1 MKKTLSEKHRMKYL
15 YIPLEEIHHTMGN
28 NGGRADYGVTPVIAT
43 LLILAL
49 TLLMT
54 GIIVAGIMQMGNP
67 HSTPIAGITISDNF
81 GVISLAHFSG
91 DTLPAGQYVILVN
104 GVDQT
109 QAFHAENRDFSPGT
123 TLTWDLG
130 ITQPLHRVTVVYTGT
145 GESVVIADKQFYREG
160 GVEVNAAFTTLIN
173 KGTDATTQVKTGVG
187 NASHLPGVIAD
198 QADIWVALD
207 SGSHQADLTFTAEE
221 SSADMAYSWTSG
233 NGQTADIR
241 AAEFIY
247 NTTGLYTVR
256 LDIQNTTSG
265 DTGTSSK
272 IIAVRDPGVTALTW
286 VKRNSENLTGVYI
299 AKTRLTGVSLSN
311 ISGGWLL
318 QYDTYSVFR
327 INFKVVFTN
336 STTNTFNHIHS
347 GKIMVPGTWYHTAG
361 VVNQSGTNTEETLR
375 IYVNGEYPTS
385 PTYQGDD
392 PTGKKYLV
400 SADAG
405 IHTNLSFNISSYSEV
420 PFPLSDVEIKSIYN
434 AEKVNPR

>member
-1 MKKTLSEKHRMKYL
+1 
-15 YIPLEEIHHTMGN
+15 MGN

-187 NASHLPGVIAD
+187 NASHLPCVIAD

-207 SGSHQADLTFTAEE
+207 SESGDAKLKFTAEE

-233 NGQTADIR
+233 NGQTADTR

-247 NTTGLYTVR
+247 NTTGFYTVR

-272 IIAVRDPGVTALTW
+272 IIAVRDPGLTALTW

-299 AKTRLTGVSLSN
+299 AKTKTDLGLVLKD
-311 ISGGWLL
+311 GGWVL
-318 QYDTYSVFR
+318 QNYFAGFE
-327 INFKVVFTN
+327 FKVVFNN
-336 STTNTFNHIHS
+336 SSTNTFNQIRS
-347 GKIMVPGTWYHTAG
+347 GILMVPGTWYHTAG
-361 VVNQSGTNTEETLR
+361 IVNQSGTNTKEMLR
-375 IYVNGEYPTS
+375 IYVNGEYPPS

-392 PTGKKYLV
+392 PAGKKYLELTTG
-400 SADAG
+400 S
-405 IHTNLSFNISSYSEV
+405 IHTNPSFNISSYSEV
-420 PFPLSDVEIKSIYN
+420 PFPLSDTEIKSIYT
-434 AEKVNPR
+434 AEAGDPR

>member
-1 MKKTLSEKHRMKYL
+1 
-15 YIPLEEIHHTMGN
+15 MGN

-160 GVEVNAAFTTLIN
+160 GVEVNAAFTTLITEGKN
-173 KGTDATTQVKTGVG
+173 ATAQVKTEI
-187 NASHLPGVIAD
+187 SDTKPLPGIIAD
-198 QADIWVALD
+198 RADYWAVLNAESGQATVR
-207 SGSHQADLTFTAEE
+207 FTAEE
-221 SSADMAYSWTSG
+221 NSTDMAYSWTGG
-233 NGQTADIR
+233 NGQTADTR
-241 AAEFIY
+241 AAAFIY
-247 NTTGLYTVR
+247 NTTGFYTVR

-272 IIAVRDPGVTALTW
+272 IIAVRDPGITALTW
-286 VKRNSENLTGVYI
+286 VKRNTTTVKNVIMARTLNGLGLVT
-299 AKTRLTGVSLSN
+299 KD
-311 ISGGWLL
+311 GGWAF
-318 QYDTYSVFR
+318 QYDDPRYFG
-327 INFKVVFTN
+327 IHFKVVLTD
-336 STTNTFNHIHS
+336 S
-347 GKIMVPGTWYHTAG
+347 GGNATSQIQSKVEMVPGTLYHTVG
-361 VVNQSGTNTEETLR
+361 VFNDSGTNRNEMLR
-375 IYVNGEYPTS
+375 IYINGTYPTD
-385 PTYQGDD
+385 PVFQGD
-392 PTGKKYLV
+392 TTEKKYLEPV
-400 SADAG
+400 ISS
-405 IHTNLSFNISSYSEV
+405 IKTNPLFDVSSYSEV
-420 PFPLSDVEIKSIYN
+420 PFPLRDEEIAFIYI
-434 AEKVNPR
+434 AELGNPR